1 MIRKRPKIR
10 NIADL
15 KRYKYHLQRQ
25 LRIRGKIL
33 DIRLRR
39 FEDKLTVPNITRELF
54 RGSKLEWA
62 MPVAASYLNYKVK
75 SGKNLLGIV
84 GGFLAGFGSIFS
96 FIKRSKKASPQSQGY
111 NSQRQDNG
119 DGDVQMFI

>member
-1 MIRKRPKIR
+1 MSRRTPKIK
-10 NIADL
+10 NLNDL
-15 KRYKYHLQRQ
+15 RRYKYHLQRQ

-39 FEDKLTVPNITRELF
+39 FEDKLTVPNVTRELF

-62 MPVAASYLNYKVK
+62 MPVAASYLSYKVK
-75 SGKNLLGIV
+75 SGKNLLGII

-96 FIKRSKKASPQSQGY
+96 FIKRSKKTSKQSQGSY
-111 NSQRQDNG
+111 NSSSQNG
-119 DGDVQMFI
+119 DNDVQMFI